1 MAEDTRL
8 VGLLLLPEFSQL
20 GLAAVTEPLF
30 VANWLSGRTLY
41 RWQALSLDGRPARSS
56 SGQKLP
62 VDAGI
67 AEASR
72 FDLLLVLASFDVK
85 RHARDQALK
94 SWLRR
99 VARHGAAIG
108 SIETACEV
116 VAAAGLLDDVPVAV
130 HWDNL
135 QGFAESHPRC
145 RPVLQLYAAAGER
158 LTCAGQSA
166 ALDMMLEWIAQHQ
179 GVALASETA
188 AHLMMSSWRRG
199 DEPQP
204 VPGANG
210 GTLADPVLRRVV
222 AIMERNLEE
231 PLPCAELARRAGISM
246 RGMQRL
252 FARSAGVTPVRH
264 YQFIRLTRAHA
275 LLQQTNLSVTEIA
288 VSSGFGSLEHF
299 CRVYRRQFG
308 CRPRDD
314 RRQSIAAPVLRR
326 SPDRSSSRIRKA
338 SH

>member
-1 MAEDTRL
+1 MADEPRM
-8 VGLLLLPEFSQL
+8 VGLLLLPDFSQL

-41 RWQALSLDGRPARSS
+41 RWQTLSLDGKAVRSS

-62 VDAGI
+62 VDAAI
-67 AEASR
+67 SEASR

-85 RHARDQALK
+85 RLTRDHALK

-99 VARHGAAIG
+99 VARHGATIG
-108 SIETACEV
+108 SIETASEV
-116 VAAAGLLDDVPVAV
+116 VAAAGLLDGLPVAV

-145 RPVLQLYAAAGER
+145 HAVSQLYTNSEDR

-166 ALDMMLEWIAQHQ
+166 TLDMMLAWIAEDADA
-179 GVALASETA
+179 ALATEVA
-188 AHLMMSSWRRG
+188 AHLMLPSWRRG

-204 VPGANG
+204 VPGADAAK
-210 GTLADPVLRRVV
+210 LADPALQRVV
-222 AIMERNLEE
+222 AIMEQSIEE
-231 PLPCAELARRAGISM
+231 PLPCGRIARRAGLSM
-246 RGMQRL
+246 RRMQRL
-252 FARSAGVTPVRH
+252 FEKALGTTPVRH
-264 YQFIRLTRAHA
+264 YQFIRLTKAHA
-275 LLQQTNLSVTEIA
+275 LLQQTDLSVTEIA
-288 VSSGFGSLEHF
+288 VSAGFGSLEHF

-308 CRPRDD
+308 CRPRED

-326 SPDRSSSRIRKA
+326 SQ
-338 SH
+338 

>member
-1 MAEDTRL
+1 MADESRL
-8 VGLLLLPEFSQL
+8 VGLLLLPDFSQL

-30 VANWLSGRTLY
+30 VANWLSGRALY
-41 RWQALSLDGRPARSS
+41 RWQTLSLDGKAVRSS

-67 AEASR
+67 GDVSR

-85 RHARDQALK
+85 RLTRDHALK

-99 VARHGAAIG
+99 VARHGATIG
-108 SIETACEV
+108 SIETASEV
-116 VAAAGLLDDVPVAV
+116 VAAAGLLDGLPVAV

-145 RPVLQLYAAAGER
+145 QAVSQLYTKAEDR

-166 ALDMMLEWIAQHQ
+166 TLDMMLAWIAEDADA
-179 GVALASETA
+179 ALAAEVA
-188 AHLMMSSWRRG
+188 AHLMLPSWRRG

-204 VPGANG
+204 VPGAKAAAH
-210 GTLADPVLRRVV
+210 TDPALQRAV
-222 AIMERNLEE
+222 AIMEQTCRGAITLRSDRAPRR
-231 PLPCAELARRAGISM
+231 PLDAP
-246 RGMQRL
+246 MQRL
-252 FARSAGVTPVRH
+252 FEKALGTTPVRH
-264 YQFIRLTRAHA
+264 YQFIRLTKAHA
-275 LLQQTNLSVTEIA
+275 LLQQTDLSVTEIA
-288 VSSGFGSLEHF
+288 VSAGFGSLEHF

-326 SPDRSSSRIRKA
+326 SQQ
-338 SH
+338 

>member
-1 MAEDTRL
+1 MADESRL
-8 VGLLLLPEFSQL
+8 VGLLLLPDFSQL

-41 RWQALSLDGRPARSS
+41 RWQTLSLDGRAVRSS

-67 AEASR
+67 GGVSR
-72 FDLLLVLASFDVK
+72 FNLLLVLASFDAK
-85 RHARDQALK
+85 RLTRDHALK

-99 VARHGAAIG
+99 VARHGATIG
-108 SIETACEV
+108 SIETASEV
-116 VAAAGLLDDVPVAV
+116 VAAAGLLDGLPVAV

-145 RPVLQLYAAAGER
+145 QAVSQLYTKSEDR

-166 ALDMMLEWIAQHQ
+166 TLDMMLAWIAEDAD
-179 GVALASETA
+179 GALTAEVA
-188 AHLMMSSWRRG
+188 AHLMLPSWRRG

-204 VPGANG
+204 VPGADAAK
-210 GTLADPVLRRVV
+210 LADPALQRVV
-222 AIMERNLEE
+222 AIMEQTVEG
-231 PLPCAELARRAGISM
+231 PLPCGQIARRAGLSM
-246 RGMQRL
+246 RRMQRL
-252 FARSAGVTPVRH
+252 FEKALGTTPVRH
-264 YQFIRLTRAHA
+264 YQFIRLTKAHA
-275 LLQQTNLSVTEIA
+275 LLQQTDLSVTEIA
-288 VSSGFGSLEHF
+288 VSAGFGSLEHF

-314 RRQSIAAPVLRR
+314 RRQSVTAPVLRR
-326 SPDRSSSRIRKA
+326 SSR
-338 SH
+338 

>member
-1 MAEDTRL
+1 MADESRL
-8 VGLLLLPEFSQL
+8 VGLLLLPDFSQL

-41 RWQALSLDGRPARSS
+41 RWQALSLDGKAVRSS

-62 VDAGI
+62 VDAAIGD
-67 AEASR
+67 ASR

-85 RHARDQALK
+85 RLTRDQTLK

-99 VARHGAAIG
+99 VARHGATIG
-108 SIETACEV
+108 SVETASEV
-116 VAAAGLLDDVPVAV
+116 VAAAGLLDGLPVAV

-145 RPVLQLYAAAGER
+145 DAVSQLYTKAKDR

-166 ALDMMLEWIAQHQ
+166 TLDMMLAWIAEDADT
-179 GVALASETA
+179 ALAAEVA
-188 AHLMMSSWRRG
+188 AHLMLPSWRRG

-204 VPGANG
+204 VPGAD
-210 GTLADPVLRRVV
+210 TAKLPDPALRRVV
-222 AIMERNLEE
+222 AIMEQSIEE
-231 PLPCAELARRAGISM
+231 PLSCGQIARRAGLSM
-246 RGMQRL
+246 RRLQRL
-252 FARSAGVTPVRH
+252 FEKTLGTTPVRH
-264 YQFIRLTRAHA
+264 YQFIRLTKAHA
-275 LLQQTNLSVTEIA
+275 LLQQTDLSVTEIA
-288 VSSGFGSLEHF
+288 VSAGFGSLEHF

-314 RRQSIAAPVLRR
+314 RRQSVSAPVLRR
-326 SPDRSSSRIRKA
+326 AAR
-338 SH
+338 

>member
-1 MAEDTRL
+1 MADESRL
-8 VGLLLLPEFSQL
+8 VGLLLLPDFSQL

-41 RWQALSLDGRPARSS
+41 RWQTLSLDGRAVRSS
-56 SGQKLP
+56 SGQRLP
-62 VDAGI
+62 VDA
-67 AEASR
+67 AMSEASR

-85 RHARDQALK
+85 RLTRDHALK

-99 VARHGAAIG
+99 VARHGATIG
-108 SIETACEV
+108 SIETASEV
-116 VAAAGLLDDVPVAV
+116 VAAAGLLDGLPVAV

-145 RPVLQLYAAAGER
+145 QAVSQLYTKAEDR

-166 ALDMMLEWIAQHQ
+166 TLDMMLAWIAQDADA
-179 GVALASETA
+179 ALAAEVA
-188 AHLMMSSWRRG
+188 AHLMLPSWRRG

-204 VPGANG
+204 VPGAKAA
-210 GTLADPVLRRVV
+210 THTDPALQRAV
-222 AIMERNLEE
+222 AIMEQTVEE
-231 PLPCAELARRAGISM
+231 PLSCAQIARRAGLSM
-246 RGMQRL
+246 RRMQRL
-252 FARSAGVTPVRH
+252 FEKALGTTPVRH
-264 YQFIRLTRAHA
+264 YQFIRLTKAHA
-275 LLQQTNLSVTEIA
+275 LLQQTDLSVTEIA
-288 VSSGFGSLEHF
+288 VSAGFGSLEHF

-326 SPDRSSSRIRKA
+326 SQQ
-338 SH
+338 